1 MVGLIF
7 SVCFFIFG
15 TSASIIQTPC
25 GLTVNIF
32 INNDM
37 AAFIRCEDTTGNS
50 NPSWLVN
57 NASDYQHRGLAE
69 LRLMGPSFT
78 VLSLDWSSLPS
89 GQARVQCS
97 STPAGRTVQMCT
109 STMIVTR
116 HGIAQPR
123 ELTTENTT
131 TTTPRTTTRRRGS
144 LLFPGATSS
153 PSTDCVAVGQFRRRQ
168 GMDHW
173 CRINCNSVPANCP
186 VGVCSC
192 SNNRPR

>member
-15 TSASIIQTPC
+15 TSASVIHTPC

-37 AAFIRCEDTTGNS
+37 AAFIRCADTTGNS
-50 NPSWLVN
+50 NPSWRVN
-57 NASDYQHRGLAE
+57 NSSDYQHRGLAE

-89 GQARVQCS
+89 GQARVECS
-97 STPAGRTVQMCT
+97 STPAGRTLQVCT

-116 HGIAQPR
+116 QGTAQPR
-123 ELTTENTT
+123 ELSTENT
-131 TTTPRTTTRRRGS
+131 
-144 LLFPGATSS
+144 
-153 PSTDCVAVGQFRRRQ
+153 
-168 GMDHW
+168 
-173 CRINCNSVPANCP
+173 
-186 VGVCSC
+186 
-192 SNNRPR
+192 